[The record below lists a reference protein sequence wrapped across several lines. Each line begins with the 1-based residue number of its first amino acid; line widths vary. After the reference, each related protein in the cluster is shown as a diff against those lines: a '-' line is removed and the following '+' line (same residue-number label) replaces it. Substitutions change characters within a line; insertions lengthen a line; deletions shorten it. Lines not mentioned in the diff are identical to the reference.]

1 MHEGHF
7 YERLQHP
14 DFKKPEV
21 TFGGLRILID
31 ETRCINPDL
40 CRQCMR
46 SCSPKV
52 FAIAPRLEASLTTE
66 ARPAI
71 IWVSNPDRCTLCRRC
86 VDACPGRAIRIKEVQ

>member
-14 DFKKPEV
+14 DFKRPEV

-71 IWVSNPDRCTLCRRC
+71 IWVSNPDLCTLCRRC
-86 VDACPGRAIRIKEVQ
+86 VDACPGSAIRIEEV